1 MAYATAADLARLALP
16 ARALTGILLTDQ
28 GAALEAASSLADGY
42 LAARYTLPLLA
53 WGDDLRRAVS
63 LIAAYD
69 LMTRR
74 GYSPEGGDEQLRL
87 RYEDAIRWLEQVS
100 KGTISPVGLEE
111 SPPSAT
117 PPPGDSG
124 PVIAERPLRG
134 W

>member
-16 ARALTGILLTDQ
+16 ARALTGIPLDDQ
-28 GAALEAASSLADGY
+28 NAAIDAASAVADGY

-53 WGDDLRRAVS
+53 WGEDLKRAVS
-63 LIAAYD
+63 LMAAYD

-87 RYEDAIRWLEQVS
+87 RYEDAIRWLEQVG
-100 KGTISPVGLEE
+100 KGTISPVGLAE

-117 PPPGDSG
+117 PAPGDSG
-124 PVIAERPLRG
+124 PIIAARPLRE

>member
-1 MAYATAADLARLALP
+1 MAYATAADLTRLALP
-16 ARALTGILLTDQ
+16 ARALTGIAAPDQ
-28 GAALEAASSLADGY
+28 DAALEAASSLADGY

-53 WGDDLRRAVS
+53 WGDDLKRAVS

-74 GYSPEGGDEQLRL
+74 GYNPEGGDEQLRL
-87 RYEDAIRWLEQVS
+87 RYEDGMRWLEQVG

-117 PPPGDSG
+117 PAPGDSG
-124 PVIAERPLRG
+124 PVIAERLLRG

>member
-16 ARALTGILLTDQ
+16 ARALTGILLADQ
-28 GAALEAASSLADGY
+28 DAALDAASALADGY

-53 WGDDLRRAVS
+53 WGDDLRRTVS

-87 RYEDAIRWLEQVS
+87 RYEDGMKWLEQVS
-100 KGTISPVGLEE
+100 KGTINPTGFEE

-117 PPPGDSG
+117 PAPGDSG

>member
-16 ARALTGILLTDQ
+16 ARALTGIASADQ
-28 GAALEAASSLADGY
+28 DAALQAASSLADGY

-53 WGDDLRRAVS
+53 WNDDLRRAVS

-87 RYEDAIRWLEQVS
+87 RYEDAIRWLEQVG
-100 KGTISPVGLEE
+100 KGAISPVGLEE
-111 SPPSAT
+111 SPPNPT
-117 PPPGDSG
+117 PAPGDSG

>member
-1 MAYATAADLARLALP
+1 MAYATAADLARLGLSAK
-16 ARALTGILLTDQ
+16 ALTGIPLADQ
-28 GAALEAASSLADGY
+28 DAALAAASAVADGY

-53 WGDDLRRAVS
+53 WGDDLKRAVS

-87 RYEDAIRWLEQVS
+87 RYEDGVKWLEQVG
-100 KGTISPVGLEE
+100 KGAISPVGLVE

-117 PPPGDSG
+117 PAPGDSG
-124 PVIAERPLRG
+124 PVIAQRPLRG